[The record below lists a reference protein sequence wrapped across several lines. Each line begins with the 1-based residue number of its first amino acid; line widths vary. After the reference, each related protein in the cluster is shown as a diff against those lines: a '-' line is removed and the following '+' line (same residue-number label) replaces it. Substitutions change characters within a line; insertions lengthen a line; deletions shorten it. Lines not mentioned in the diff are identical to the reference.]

1 MTPERPAGTDLACP
15 KCLGPIRYGNRLRG
29 AVAPCY
35 DCWGLWIDT
44 GELNCMRERFP
55 VGAALYKA
63 TLELRAEAAGPTDM
77 LCPACPEAQLVRQV
91 IREVEIEWCPRCRGV
106 YLDKGER
113 ERLLG
118 LASEFRPRGPGATPS
133 AAYLSS
139 PGATGGALDVGVEL
153 IGGLFELLAMIT
165 D

>member
-1 MTPERPAGTDLACP
+1 MNDLACP
-15 KCLGPIRYGNRLRG
+15 KCLGPIRFGSRLRG
-29 AVAPCY
+29 AVATCY

-44 GELNCMRERFP
+44 NELNCARESYP

-63 TLELRAEAAGPTDM
+63 TTELDPGDAEPTDL
-77 LCPACPEAQLVRQV
+77 LCPACSDAQLVRQQV
-91 IREVEIEWCPRCRGV
+91 REVELEWCPHCRGI

-118 LASEFRPRGPGATPS
+118 LAAEPNRRSAVAGPTLSFERGSSASSEI
-133 AAYLSS
+133 LD
-139 PGATGGALDVGVEL
+139 TGGWLACC
-153 IGGLFELLAMIT
+153 LFELLTAIA